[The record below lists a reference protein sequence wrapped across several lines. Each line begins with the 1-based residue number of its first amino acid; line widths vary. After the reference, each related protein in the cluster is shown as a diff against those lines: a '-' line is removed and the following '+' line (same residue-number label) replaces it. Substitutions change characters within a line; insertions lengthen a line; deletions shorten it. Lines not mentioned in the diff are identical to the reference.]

1 MTGSFFAISHSA
13 KRSGRLSDI
22 IGRKAAMLL
31 GLSLFGEHF
40 PFILI
45 TLSYNVPG
53 SGTILCGLAQSMGQL
68 VAARSLAGMGGGG

>member
-1 MTGSFFAISHSA
+1 
-13 KRSGRLSDI
+13 
-22 IGRKAAMLL
+22 MLL
-31 GLSLFGEHF
+31 ALSLFGEHF